1 MIDFFVPLFGTI
13 GATLASLFGLFW
25 LQDRWIRKNTDL
37 VVDVRAFPE
46 PQNGPVSPVP
56 APVEEKPAPGP
67 DPRIAELSWA
77 DPKGA
82 YKLTRIMC
90 DEMGLTKRQ
99 KDILCACI
107 FQESR
112 FMNRYP
118 NGKPVI
124 NQNKKNGQVW
134 STDYGI
140 IQVNDYWHIGPGKT
154 FPSVAY
160 VMDNPD
166 KMVRWMVREM
176 KRTGRLQPW
185 SSYVSGAYKQWL
197 SPSSP
202 MWALNPW

>member
-1 MIDFFVPLFGTI
+1 MDFLANLALGL
-13 GATLASLFGLFW
+13 GAALTSLFGLFW
-25 LQDRWIRKNTDL
+25 LQDRWLRKNSDI
-37 VVDVRAFPE
+37 VVDVRPFPE
-46 PQNGPVSPVP
+46 PQNEPLRPVP
-56 APVEEKPAPGP
+56 APVEEKP
-67 DPRIAELSWA
+67 DPRLAELSWGK
-77 DPKGA
+77 PKGA

-90 DEMGLTKRQ
+90 DEEGLTKRQ
-99 KDILCACI
+99 KDIVCACI

-112 FMNRYP
+112 FMNRYT

-124 NQNKKNGQVW
+124 NENKKNGKVW

-140 IQVNDYWHIGPGKT
+140 VQVNDYWHIGPGKT

-185 SSYVSGAYKQWL
+185 SSYVTGAYKQWL
-197 SPSSP
+197 STSSP